1 MAKYK
6 HLTLSERIEIY
17 TQLKANKSIRKIAKE
32 LKRDPTTISKEIK
45 KHLEIR
51 ETGCGGRPFNQCKNS
66 DQCVKTKV
74 CGAKY
79 CMEFC
84 YKCDK
89 CNKYCNEYEEQ
100 VCERLVKSPYCCD
113 GCFKTRGCHYRKKFY
128 RPATAQNEY
137 KSNLSE
143 RRKGFY
149 IHAKEA
155 CRDNLYITFVRL
167 IKTN

>member
-74 CGAKY
+74 CGAEILYGILLQVQTNAISIVTNTKS
-79 CMEFC
+79 
-84 YKCDK
+84 
-89 CNKYCNEYEEQ
+89 Q

-137 KSNLSE
+137 K
-143 RRKGFY
+143 KQ
-149 IHAKEA
+149 
-155 CRDNLYITFVRL
+155 FV
-167 IKTN
+167 